1 MRRMNEMSYFTGV
14 KVRIYPSNEQ
24 KRMIAKNDSAA
35 RFIYNRLVS
44 RNKELYQLSKVN
56 LYCRPVADRID
67 YLNSLG
73 SNPSDLKALY
83 PFLEDKDMDAQ
94 MIANA
99 KQNYM
104 TAWDNFK
111 KNKSS
116 GVPVFHKKSYGKSYQ
131 TNAHYSKNAKCISDG
146 NVHLLDKEHIQLP
159 KLGSVKFKGSDV
171 FVRLFNRKCETRIG
185 TITVSMDNCG
195 DYFASFQVA
204 SVSPFH
210 KTLPVVGKG
219 TGIDVNIKN
228 LYTDSDGNEVK
239 NQKYY
244 SWEQKKL
251 AKMQRKLA
259 RRKERAKKDNRSI
272 YKSRNYQKQRVKV
285 AVLLRK
291 ISNRRN
297 NYLNVVSKRL
307 VESQDYIF
315 AENIKSGNLMKNHKL
330 ARSIADVSWNK
341 LLNMLEYKSEFYGR
355 LFKKV
360 PAKNTTQMCH
370 ACGYINTGKN
380 KLTLDVREWTC
391 PSCGTFHNRDH
402 NSAINIKNLGI
413 QMYLQV

>member
-1 MRRMNEMSYFTGV
+1 MRRMNEMSYFIGI

-44 RNKELYQLSKVN
+44 RNKELYQLSRVN
-56 LYCRPVADRID
+56 LYCKPVADRID

-73 SNPSDLKALY
+73 LNLTDFKALY
-83 PFLEDKDMDAQ
+83 LFLEDKDIDSLAIM
-94 MIANA
+94 NA

-104 TAWDNFK
+104 TAWNNFK

-116 GVPVFHKKSYGKSYQ
+116 GVPVFHKKGYSKSYQ
-131 TNAHYSKNAKCISDG
+131 TNAQYNKAAKHISDG

-195 DYFASFQVA
+195 DYFVSFQVA
-204 SVSPFH
+204 SVSSFH

-219 TGIDVNIKN
+219 AGIDVNVKN
-228 LYTDSDGNEVK
+228 LYTDSDGNEIQ

-244 SWEQKKL
+244 SREQKKL
-251 AKMQRKLA
+251 AKKIEKPLRD
-259 RRKERAKKDNRSI
+259 AK
-272 YKSRNYQKQRVKV
+272 NYQKQRIKV
-285 AVLLRK
+285 AAFLRK

-297 NYLNVVSKRL
+297 DYLNVVSKRL

-315 AENIKSGNLMKNHKL
+315 TENIKSGNLMKNHKL
-330 ARSIADVSWNK
+330 AKSIADVSWNK
-341 LLNMLEYKSEFYGR
+341 LLNLLEHKSEFYGR

-360 PAKNTTQMCH
+360 PTKNTTQMCH
-370 ACGYINTGKN
+370 TCGYINAGKN
-380 KLTLDVREWTC
+380 KLSLDVREWIC
-391 PSCGTFHNRDH
+391 PNCGTFHNRDH
-402 NSAINIKNLGI
+402 NSAINIKNQGI

>member
-1 MRRMNEMSYFTGV
+1 MRRMTEMSYFIGV

-44 RNKELYQLSKVN
+44 RNKELYQLSRVN

-73 SNPSDLKALY
+73 LNLTDFKALY
-83 PFLEDKDMDAQ
+83 LFLEDKDIDSLAIM
-94 MIANA
+94 NA

-104 TAWDNFK
+104 TAWNNFK

-116 GVPVFHKKSYGKSYQ
+116 GVPVFHKKGYDKSYQ
-131 TNAHYSKNAKCISDG
+131 TNAQYTKAAKCISDG

-219 TGIDVNIKN
+219 AGIDVNVKN

-244 SWEQKKL
+244 SREQKKL

-259 RRKERAKKDNRSI
+259 RRKERAKKIERPLRNA
-272 YKSRNYQKQRVKV
+272 KNYQKQRVKV
-285 AVLLRK
+285 AALLRK

-330 ARSIADVSWNK
+330 AKSIADVSWNK
-341 LLNMLEYKSEFYGR
+341 LLVMLEYKSEFYGR
-355 LFKKV
+355 LFGKV

-370 ACGYINTGKN
+370 ACGYINTGKK
-380 KLTLDVREWTC
+380 KLSLAIRSWTC
-391 PSCGTFHNRDH
+391 PNCGTFHNRDH

>member
-1 MRRMNEMSYFTGV
+1 MHRMNEMSYFIGV

-44 RNKELYQLSKVN
+44 RNKELYQLSRVN

-73 SNPSDLKALY
+73 LNLTDFKALY
-83 PFLEDKDMDAQ
+83 PFLEDKDIDSLAIM
-94 MIANA
+94 NA

-104 TAWDNFK
+104 TAWNNFK

-116 GVPVFHKKSYGKSYQ
+116 GVPVFHKKGYGKSYQ
-131 TNAHYSKNAKCISDG
+131 TNAQYNKAAKRIFDG

-219 TGIDVNIKN
+219 AGIDVNVKN
-228 LYTDSDGNEVK
+228 LYTDSDGNEIQ

-244 SWEQKKL
+244 SREQKKL

-259 RRKERAKKDNRSI
+259 RRKERARKIEKPLRDA
-272 YKSRNYQKQRVKV
+272 KNYQKQRIKV
-285 AVLLRK
+285 AALLRK

-330 ARSIADVSWNK
+330 AKSIADVSWNK
-341 LLNMLEYKSEFYGR
+341 LLVMLEYKSEFYGR

-370 ACGYINTGKN
+370 ACGYINTGKS

-391 PSCGTFHNRDH
+391 PNCGTFHNRDH

-413 QMYLQV
+413 QVYLQV

>member
-1 MRRMNEMSYFTGV
+1 MRRMNEMSYFIGV

-44 RNKELYQLSKVN
+44 RSKELYQLSKVN

-73 SNPSDLKALY
+73 SNLTDFKALY
-83 PFLEDKDMDAQ
+83 PFLEDKDIDSLAIM
-94 MIANA
+94 NA
-99 KQNYM
+99 KQNYL
-104 TAWDNFK
+104 TAWNNFK
-111 KNKSS
+111 KNKNS
-116 GVPVFHKKSYGKSYQ
+116 GVPVFHKKGYSKSYQ
-131 TNAHYSKNAKCISDG
+131 TNAQYNKAAKCISDG
-146 NVHLLDKEHIQLP
+146 NVHLLDKEHIKLP

-195 DYFASFQVA
+195 DYFVSFQVA

-219 TGIDVNIKN
+219 AGIDVNVKN
-228 LYTDSDGNEVK
+228 LYTDSDGNEIQ

-244 SWEQKKL
+244 SREQKKL

-259 RRKERAKKDNRSI
+259 RRKERARKIEKPLRDA
-272 YKSRNYQKQRVKV
+272 KNYQKQRVKV
-285 AVLLRK
+285 AALLRK
-291 ISNRRN
+291 ISKRRN

-330 ARSIADVSWNK
+330 ARLIADVSWNK

-360 PAKNTTQMCH
+360 PTKNTTQMCH
-370 ACGYINTGKN
+370 ICGYINTGKS
-380 KLTLDVREWTC
+380 KLTLDVRSWIC
-391 PSCGTFHNRDH
+391 PNCGTFHNRDN

>member
-1 MRRMNEMSYFTGV
+1 MRRMNEMSYFIGI

-44 RNKELYQLSKVN
+44 RNKELYQLSRVN
-56 LYCRPVADRID
+56 LYCKPVADRID

-73 SNPSDLKALY
+73 LNLTDFKALY
-83 PFLEDKDMDAQ
+83 PFLEDKDIDSLAIM
-94 MIANA
+94 NA

-104 TAWDNFK
+104 TAWNNFK

-116 GVPVFHKKSYGKSYQ
+116 GVPVFHKKGYSKSYQ
-131 TNAHYSKNAKCISDG
+131 TNAQYTKAAKRISDG

-171 FVRLFNRKCETRIG
+171 FVRMFNRKCETRIG

-219 TGIDVNIKN
+219 AGIDVNVKN

-244 SWEQKKL
+244 RKEQKKL
-251 AKMQRKLA
+251 AKIQHKLA
-259 RRKERAKKDNRSI
+259 RRKERAKKIEKPLRDA
-272 YKSRNYQKQRVKV
+272 KNYQKQRIKV
-285 AVLLRK
+285 AALLRK
-291 ISNRRN
+291 ISNQRN
-297 NYLNVVSKRL
+297 DYLNVVSKRL

-330 ARSIADVSWNK
+330 AKSIADVSWNI
-341 LLNMLEYKSEFYGR
+341 LLNMIEYKSVFYGR
-355 LFKKV
+355 LFGKV
-360 PAKNTTQMCH
+360 SPKNTTQMCH
-370 ACGYINTGKN
+370 VCGYINTGKN
-380 KLTLDVREWTC
+380 KLSLAIRSWTC
-391 PSCGTFHNRDH
+391 PNCGIFHNRDH

>member
-1 MRRMNEMSYFTGV
+1 MRRMTEMSYFIGI

-44 RNKELYQLSKVN
+44 RNKELYQFSRVN
-56 LYCRPVADRID
+56 LYCKPVADRID

-73 SNPSDLKALY
+73 SNLTDFKALY
-83 PFLEDKDMDAQ
+83 PFLEDKDIDSLAIM
-94 MIANA
+94 NA

-104 TAWDNFK
+104 TAWNNFK

-116 GVPVFHKKSYGKSYQ
+116 GVPVFHKKGYSKSYQ
-131 TNAHYSKNAKCISDG
+131 TNAQYNKAAKHISDG

-195 DYFASFQVA
+195 DYFVSFQVA

-219 TGIDVNIKN
+219 TGIDVNVKN

-244 SWEQKKL
+244 SREQKKL

-259 RRKERAKKDNRSI
+259 RRKERVKKIERPLRNAK
-272 YKSRNYQKQRVKV
+272 NYQKQRVKV
-285 AVLLRK
+285 AALLRK

-330 ARSIADVSWNK
+330 AKSIADVSWNK
-341 LLNMLEYKSEFYGR
+341 LLVMLEYKSEFYGR

-380 KLTLDVREWTC
+380 KLSLAIRSWTC
-391 PSCGTFHNRDH
+391 PNCGIFHNRDH

>member
-1 MRRMNEMSYFTGV
+1 MRRMNEMSYFIGV

-44 RNKELYQLSKVN
+44 RSKELYQLSKVN

-73 SNPSDLKALY
+73 SNLTDFKALY
-83 PFLEDKDMDAQ
+83 PFLEDKDIDSLAIM
-94 MIANA
+94 NA
-99 KQNYM
+99 KQNYL
-104 TAWDNFK
+104 TAWNNFK
-111 KNKSS
+111 KNKNS
-116 GVPVFHKKSYGKSYQ
+116 GVPVFHKKGYSKSYQ
-131 TNAHYSKNAKCISDG
+131 TNAQYNKAAKCISDG
-146 NVHLLDKEHIQLP
+146 NVHLLDKEHIKLP

-195 DYFASFQVA
+195 DYFVSFQVA

-210 KTLPVVGKG
+210 KTLPVVGKDA
-219 TGIDVNIKN
+219 GIDVNVKN
-228 LYTDSDGNEVK
+228 LYTDSDGNEIQ

-244 SWEQKKL
+244 SREQKKL

-259 RRKERAKKDNRSI
+259 RRKERARKIEKPLRDA
-272 YKSRNYQKQRVKV
+272 KNYQKQRVKV
-285 AVLLRK
+285 AALLRK
-291 ISNRRN
+291 ISKRRN

-330 ARSIADVSWNK
+330 ARLIADVSWNK

-360 PAKNTTQMCH
+360 PPKNTTQMCH
-370 ACGYINTGKN
+370 ICGYINTGKS
-380 KLTLDVREWTC
+380 KLTLDVRSWIC
-391 PSCGTFHNRDH
+391 PNCGTFHNRDN

>member
-1 MRRMNEMSYFTGV
+1 MRRMTEMSYFIGI

-44 RNKELYQLSKVN
+44 RNKELYQLSRVN

-73 SNPSDLKALY
+73 LNLTDFKALY
-83 PFLEDKDMDAQ
+83 PFLEDKDIDSLAIM
-94 MIANA
+94 NA

-104 TAWDNFK
+104 TAWNNFK

-116 GVPVFHKKSYGKSYQ
+116 GVPVFHKKGYSKSYQ
-131 TNAHYSKNAKCISDG
+131 TNAQYNKAAKCISDG

-159 KLGSVKFKGSDV
+159 KLGAVKFKGSDV

-195 DYFASFQVA
+195 DYFVSFQVA

-210 KTLPVVGKG
+210 KTLLVVGKG
-219 TGIDVNIKN
+219 AGIDVNVKN
-228 LYTDSDGNEVK
+228 LYTDSDGNEIQ

-244 SWEQKKL
+244 SREQKKL

-259 RRKERAKKDNRSI
+259 RRKERARKIEKPLRNA
-272 YKSRNYQKQRVKV
+272 KNYQKQRVKV
-285 AVLLRK
+285 AALLRK

-307 VESQDYIF
+307 IESQDYIF
-315 AENIKSGNLMKNHKL
+315 AENIKSSNLMKNHKL
-330 ARSIADVSWNK
+330 AKSIADAAWNI
-341 LLNMLEYKSEFYGR
+341 LLRMVEYKSVFYGR
-355 LFKKV
+355 LFGKV
-360 PAKNTTQMCH
+360 PPKNTTQMCH
-370 ACGYINTGKN
+370 VCGYINTGKN
-380 KLTLDVREWTC
+380 KLTLNVRSWTC
-391 PSCGTFHNRDH
+391 PNCGTFHNRDN

>member
-1 MRRMNEMSYFTGV
+1 MHRMNEMSYFIGV

-44 RNKELYQLSKVN
+44 RNKELYQLSRVN

-73 SNPSDLKALY
+73 LNLTDFKALY
-83 PFLEDKDMDAQ
+83 LFLEDKDIDSLAIM
-94 MIANA
+94 NA

-104 TAWDNFK
+104 TAWNNFK

-116 GVPVFHKKSYGKSYQ
+116 GVPVFHKKGYSKSYQ
-131 TNAHYSKNAKCISDG
+131 TNAQYNKAAKHISDG

-219 TGIDVNIKN
+219 AGIDVNVKN

-244 SWEQKKL
+244 SREQKNL
-251 AKMQRKLA
+251 PRC
-259 RRKERAKKDNRSI
+259 S
-272 YKSRNYQKQRVKV
+272 
-285 AVLLRK
+285 
-291 ISNRRN
+291 
-297 NYLNVVSKRL
+297 VS
-307 VESQDYIF
+307 
-315 AENIKSGNLMKNHKL
+315 
-330 ARSIADVSWNK
+330 
-341 LLNMLEYKSEFYGR
+341 
-355 LFKKV
+355 
-360 PAKNTTQMCH
+360 
-370 ACGYINTGKN
+370 
-380 KLTLDVREWTC
+380 
-391 PSCGTFHNRDH
+391 
-402 NSAINIKNLGI
+402 
-413 QMYLQV
+413 

>member
-1 MRRMNEMSYFTGV
+1 MNEMSYFIGV

-44 RNKELYQLSKVN
+44 RSKELYQLSKVN

-73 SNPSDLKALY
+73 SNLTDFKALY
-83 PFLEDKDMDAQ
+83 PFLEDKDIDSLAIM
-94 MIANA
+94 NA
-99 KQNYM
+99 KQNYL
-104 TAWDNFK
+104 TAWNNFK
-111 KNKSS
+111 KNKNS
-116 GVPVFHKKSYGKSYQ
+116 GVPVFHKKGYSKSYQ
-131 TNAHYSKNAKCISDG
+131 TNAQYNKAAKCISDG
-146 NVHLLDKEHIQLP
+146 NVHLLDKEHIKLP

-195 DYFASFQVA
+195 DYFVSFQVA

-210 KTLPVVGKG
+210 KTLPVVGKDA
-219 TGIDVNIKN
+219 GIDVNVKN
-228 LYTDSDGNEVK
+228 LYTDSDGNEIQ

-244 SWEQKKL
+244 SREQKKL

-259 RRKERAKKDNRSI
+259 RRKERARKIEKPLRDA
-272 YKSRNYQKQRVKV
+272 KNYQKQRVKV
-285 AVLLRK
+285 AALLRK
-291 ISNRRN
+291 ISKRRN

-330 ARSIADVSWNK
+330 ARLIADVSWNK

-360 PAKNTTQMCH
+360 PPKNTTQMCH
-370 ACGYINTGKN
+370 ICGYINTGKS
-380 KLTLDVREWTC
+380 KLTLDVRSWIC
-391 PSCGTFHNRDH
+391 PNCGTFHNRDN